1 MLNKSH
7 WSVPFDWIG
16 IKIQEVNELFDI
28 IENIED
34 VKIEE
39 EARKKHIQVYLN
51 EIYLKSHFEELKRLE
66 VKDKPAQRDLEMEK
80 LNKQNLIKEERLKVL
95 MSDGRLWFFI
105 RLQLK
110 LDQKCIFQYRGE
122 GIQQR

>member
-80 LNKQNLIKEERLKVL
+80 LNKQNLIKEERLKEL